1 MHDNTEA
8 CPEQIE
14 IHGCIS
20 KTLPHD
26 PAPKKMNFQS
36 LHLEAQVFCNH
47 LPRNRVIEPSMLHK
61 RLLRQLWRLLIQQ
74 PENRSA
80 ELHPSLGNHPFGRFL
95 GIISRRFEGNLKETE
110 GDFGVTG
117 GRERVGII
125 QGGDRFG
132 REGGIGLEPVEHDH
146 WGNDVSNLG
155 WVGWGGG
162 RGERR
167 ESKNRDGMYLSA

>member
-1 MHDNTEA
+1 
-8 CPEQIE
+8 
-14 IHGCIS
+14 
-20 KTLPHD
+20 
-26 PAPKKMNFQS
+26 MNFQS

-47 LPRNRVIEPSMLHK
+47 LPRNRVIESSMLHK

-110 GDFGVTG
+110 GDFGVTSE
-117 GRERVGII
+117 RERVGII

-146 WGNDVSNLG
+146 WVMMLAI
-155 WVGWGGG
+155 WVGGG
-162 RGERR
+162 RGKNQKIGMECTFLRR
-167 ESKNRDGMYLSA
+167 GEILNVLG

>member
-1 MHDNTEA
+1 
-8 CPEQIE
+8 
-14 IHGCIS
+14 
-20 KTLPHD
+20 
-26 PAPKKMNFQS
+26 MNFQS
-36 LHLEAQVFCNH
+36 LHLEAQIFCNH

-117 GRERVGII
+117 GRERVGLI

-146 WGNDVSNLG
+146 WGNDVSKLRG
-155 WVGWGGG
+155 EGRGG
-162 RGERR
+162 RIKKKGWNVPFCVEEKFSMSLGEKW
-167 ESKNRDGMYLSA
+167 EKSSLSLARFHFSARS